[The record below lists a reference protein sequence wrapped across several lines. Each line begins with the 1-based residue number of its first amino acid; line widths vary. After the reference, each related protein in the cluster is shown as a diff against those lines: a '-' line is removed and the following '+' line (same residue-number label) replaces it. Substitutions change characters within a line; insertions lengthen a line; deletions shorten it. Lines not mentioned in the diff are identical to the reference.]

1 MADEDEDDDKGEL
14 MISTAIMTIHDDDDD
29 DDGNVDADG
38 CLKFALTCV
47 CKCVCVSPC
56 VSVSRIKCN
65 IMMIFFNKMPMC
77 ANVCFLALTNHF
89 ARQFSREMVCDLK
102 ERPEDAT

>member
-1 MADEDEDDDKGEL
+1 MDDDEDDDDDKGEQ
-14 MISTAIMTIHDDDDD
+14 MISTAIMTIHFDD
-29 DDGNVDADG
+29 VDADG

-47 CKCVCVSPC
+47 YKCVCVSPC

-89 ARQFSREMVCDLK
+89 PMQSGREMI
-102 ERPEDAT
+102 RG